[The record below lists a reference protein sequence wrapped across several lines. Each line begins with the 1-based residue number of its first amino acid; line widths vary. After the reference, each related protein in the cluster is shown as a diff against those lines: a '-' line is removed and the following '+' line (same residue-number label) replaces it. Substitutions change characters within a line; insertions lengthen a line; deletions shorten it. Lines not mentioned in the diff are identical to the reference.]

1 MSTKK
6 TAATA
11 AKETEITDD
20 SPKIVADDAIIE
32 DEIERIV
39 PVPGE
44 PIRLEDGTF
53 VKIRPLKLKEL
64 FAAFK
69 IITRGSAAVMGSLDF
84 GALDQEDFS
93 NTLIALLVT
102 ALPEAPE
109 EFSEFLRI
117 SVDPVAPDG
126 KWKSTQEQ
134 IEAESHLDEILFDPE
149 ITDAIDIVS
158 AIIYAESRDIQRL
171 GKKVSNAIQLFQK
184 VEPKTKK

>member
-6 TAATA
+6 TTA
-11 AKETEITDD
+11 AEAKEAEVKVI
-20 SPKIVADDAIIE
+20 ADDAIIE
-32 DEIERIV
+32 DETTRIL
-39 PVPGE
+39 PVVGE
-44 PIRLEDGTF
+44 PIRLEDGTY

-84 GALDQEDFS
+84 SALDQEDFS

-117 SVDPVAPDG
+117 SVDPVAPEG
-126 KWKSTQEQ
+126 KWGSVQEQ
-134 IEAESHLDEILFDPE
+134 IAAETHLDKLLEDPE

-171 GKKVSNAIQLFQK
+171 GKKVTNAISLFQK
-184 VEPKTKK
+184 VEPKTPKK